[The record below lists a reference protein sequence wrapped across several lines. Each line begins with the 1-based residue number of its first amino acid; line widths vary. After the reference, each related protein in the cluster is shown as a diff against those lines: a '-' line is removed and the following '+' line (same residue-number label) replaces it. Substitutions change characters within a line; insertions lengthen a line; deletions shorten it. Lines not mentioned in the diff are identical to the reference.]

1 MKLSILILT
10 IPNRKRMFDK
20 LISELNNQFTDEK
33 FIPFEDYE
41 ILIQSDT
48 DKTIGEKRN
57 ELLQRARGEY
67 IAFIDEDRKSTRLNS
82 SHT

>member
-1 MKLSILILT
+1 MS
-10 IPNRKRMFDK
+10 DK

-33 FIPFEDYE
+33 FVPFEDYE

-57 ELLQRARGEY
+57 ELLDMLE
-67 IAFIDEDRKSTRLNS
+67 N
-82 SHT
+82 

>member
-67 IAFIDEDRKSTRLNS
+67 IAFIDDDDMIEIGRA
-82 SHT
+82 HV